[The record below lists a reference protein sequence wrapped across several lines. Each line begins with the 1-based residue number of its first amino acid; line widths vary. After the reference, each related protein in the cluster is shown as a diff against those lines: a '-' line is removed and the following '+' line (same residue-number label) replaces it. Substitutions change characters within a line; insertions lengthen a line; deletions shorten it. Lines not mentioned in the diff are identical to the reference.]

1 VLITH
6 GPPQYHLDN
15 GNLGCAGLLEE
26 IWLVKPRLH
35 VCGHIHSGHGRQAI
49 FWDKGQ
55 RAFERLMASEG
66 GGILGDIIPSMAWVD
81 AIKVVWHG
89 VKGILWQR
97 LMVGPAGGNGSMMIN
112 PAILYQSTKEVG
124 NLPEV
129 VEI

>member
-1 VLITH
+1 
-6 GPPQYHLDN
+6 
-15 GNLGCAGLLEE
+15 
-26 IWLVKPRLH
+26 
-35 VCGHIHSGHGRQAI
+35 
-49 FWDKGQ
+49 
-55 RAFERLMASEG
+55 MASEG